1 MMDYSKLF
9 NQPSS
14 VDVISEM
21 VSKAGNRAE
30 RRKILKTM
38 NKIEKIEKYTRQ
50 EVTKRNEEEL
60 ANRSNDSFAVIMS
73 AVGVVLHE
81 KYGWNDDL
89 IGEMFGEIVGKL
101 NGEWVERTPKE
112 IVAELEAKTG
122 IELVVK

>member
-1 MMDYSKLF
+1 MDYSKLF
-9 NQPSS
+9 SQPSS

>member
-1 MMDYSKLF
+1 MDYSKLF

>member
-1 MMDYSKLF
+1 MDYSKLF

-112 IVAELEAKTG
+112 IVAELESKTG

>member
-1 MMDYSKLF
+1 MDYSKLF

-112 IVAELEAKTG
+112 IVAELEEKTG